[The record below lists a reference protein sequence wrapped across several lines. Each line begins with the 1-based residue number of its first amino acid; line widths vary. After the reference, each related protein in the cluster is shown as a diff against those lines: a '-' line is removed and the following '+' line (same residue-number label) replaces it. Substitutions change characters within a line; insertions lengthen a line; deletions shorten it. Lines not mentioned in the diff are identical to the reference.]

1 LITSTSSAPAASE
14 VRITEPKYD
23 EDLYPTHANY
33 ATMMKDHKKVIDNNL
48 LATVIMIMAHFDK
61 LEGKTTDGNQ
71 LGVASSSKQPEFG
84 MPLNFYENQG
94 LYAAANK
101 GKSAPS
107 AFETDKAGLA
117 GVAPSSQL
125 VIYDQNL
132 AQNTRTDQRSATNRA
147 SVGQN
152 TVLPNPPKSPSQIS
166 ILDNTPTAPS
176 TDFNETLNR
185 FREELFKSL

>member
-1 LITSTSSAPAASE
+1 M
-14 VRITEPKYD
+14 D
-23 EDLYPTHANY
+23 
-33 ATMMKDHKKVIDNNL
+33 DHKKVIDNNI
-48 LATVIMIMAHFDK
+48 LAVVNMIMAHFDK

-71 LGVASSSKQPEFG
+71 SGVAYSSKQPEFG

-94 LYAAANK
+94 LYAVTNK

-125 VIYDQNL
+125 VIYDQNS
-132 AQNTRTDQRSATNRA
+132 AQNTQTDHRSATNRA

-185 FREELFKSL
+185 FGCTNQA